1 MRKRSFWVI
10 LPFMMMGVAPLM
22 TACDDGEEP
31 KEEEVVT
38 VEPSI
43 IFSESEVSFSA
54 SENSAQMTYSLKNAG
69 QGYKLAAAS
78 EADWLSDFDVTT
90 KGILLFTVAANPETT
105 PREATVTLTCT
116 TADGTKGEASFTVKQ
131 EAKAEEAFELTI
143 GDVGSSWAQF
153 EVLPKD
159 KSMSYMLSY
168 LPAETMEGY
177 VSDEAL
183 FNDEMSQLQQIA
195 DLYGMSLSEVLSIFL
210 VKGDMTDQVF
220 INMDPETEYYAYC
233 YGVTAENTLATPI
246 TKVKITTA
254 AAAPVNNTISITATD
269 VKSRSITIDV
279 TPSTFD
285 TYVLAYGEKSVI
297 DQMSD
302 AELKAEL
309 SKESFETSAGN
320 QLSLVYNNLTP
331 DTEYVF
337 LAMGRAGLTPTT
349 DIQKTTIRTKAAE
362 ASTATFEITETKQ
375 WNAKELN
382 DAYDG
387 KIFQDDPSLAQ
398 MAAFGIKLNFSGE
411 GFLINAFDK
420 GEIDQVEQEYGP
432 LPDDE
437 YIGILTSTGSLDSEP
452 ILWGFPYNYDVLVVG
467 VGYDS
472 NGNYTKVV
480 KLPVNLKASD
490 DADPSE
496 FESFFGISLSMSRA
510 IHAALSPKVWNSSSL
525 SNVSVSPRAK
535 LMQLSPV
542 GKTISNPKVLAK

>member
-43 IFSESEVSFSA
+43 TFSESEVSFSA

-210 VKGDMTDQVF
+210 VK
-220 INMDPETEYYAYC
+220 
-233 YGVTAENTLATPI
+233 
-246 TKVKITTA
+246 
-254 AAAPVNNTISITATD
+254 
-269 VKSRSITIDV
+269 
-279 TPSTFD
+279 
-285 TYVLAYGEKSVI
+285 VI
-297 DQMSD
+297 
-302 AELKAEL
+302 
-309 SKESFETSAGN
+309 
-320 QLSLVYNNLTP
+320 
-331 DTEYVF
+331 
-337 LAMGRAGLTPTT
+337 
-349 DIQKTTIRTKAAE
+349 
-362 ASTATFEITETKQ
+362 
-375 WNAKELN
+375 
-382 DAYDG
+382 
-387 KIFQDDPSLAQ
+387 
-398 MAAFGIKLNFSGE
+398 
-411 GFLINAFDK
+411 
-420 GEIDQVEQEYGP
+420 
-432 LPDDE
+432 
-437 YIGILTSTGSLDSEP
+437 
-452 ILWGFPYNYDVLVVG
+452 
-467 VGYDS
+467 
-472 NGNYTKVV
+472 
-480 KLPVNLKASD
+480 
-490 DADPSE
+490 
-496 FESFFGISLSMSRA
+496 
-510 IHAALSPKVWNSSSL
+510 
-525 SNVSVSPRAK
+525 
-535 LMQLSPV
+535 
-542 GKTISNPKVLAK
+542 